1 MKHLYTILFSI
12 SLVAFT
18 AFILLDT
25 FLLST
30 SYKVVE
36 EKKEPIINESTE
48 IIREKNYY
56 KDNNIEIKLT
66 STRKYN
72 TDIYI
77 ADIKIKDINYLKTA
91 FAKNTFGKNVT
102 DYTSTIAKNHEAILA
117 INGDF
122 YGVQEKGFV
131 LKNGIIY
138 RETIKKNQEDV
149 VIKKDGTFDFINES
163 ETNLKN
169 IEAKELLSFG
179 PILINNGEIK
189 VNKNS
194 TVQKE
199 LKSNPR
205 TAIAMYEPLHY
216 LFMVSDGRTKESE
229 GLSLY
234 EMAEVLKEL
243 NVDKAYNLDGG
254 GSSSLYFNGEIINK
268 PMNKGKLGERKVSD
282 IVYIGY

>member
-36 EKKEPIINESTE
+36 EKKEPIINETTE

>member
-1 MKHLYTILFSI
+1 MKHLYTIIFSLGLI
-12 SLVAFT
+12 AFT
-18 AFILLDT
+18 AFVLCDT

-30 SYKVVE
+30 SYEVIE
-36 EKKEPIINESTE
+36 EKEEPSINDSTE
-48 IIREKNYY
+48 IIQEKDYY
-56 KDNNIEIKLT
+56 KDNHIEIKLT
-66 STRKYN
+66 TSRKFN

-77 ADIKIKDINYLKTA
+77 ADVKIKDIKYLKTA
-91 FAKNTFGKNVT
+91 FAKNTFGKNIT

-138 RETIKKNQEDV
+138 RESVKKNQEDLI
-149 VIKKDGTFDFINES
+149 IKKEGSFDFIKEDES
-163 ETNLKN
+163 NLKN

-179 PILINNGEIK
+179 PVLIKEGEIK

-216 LFMVSDGRTKESE
+216 VFMVSDGRTSESE

-243 NVDKAYNLDGG
+243 GVKMAYNLDGG